1 MRMDD
6 GYAHI
11 TSAQVSCGADEAFA
25 YLTSL
30 ERMAE
35 WNLNMSEIEVVD
47 DALAKGVVTQIGTT
61 VWVQVQADASTHTIH
76 FFVGGFRDQL
86 VPRIMIRV
94 VSGECLGTTS
104 EQCVVSMMAW
114 RLETMDDERWRR
126 LIAAHEY
133 EILQIKTLLDK
144 HSE

>member
-1 MRMDD
+1 MDD

-11 TSAQVSCGADEAFA
+11 ASAQVRCGADEAFA

-30 ERMAE
+30 ERMAA
-35 WNLNMSEIEVVD
+35 WNLNMSEIEIVENT
-47 DALAKGVVTQIGTT
+47 LARGVVTQTGTT

-76 FFVGGFRDQL
+76 FFVGGFREQL

-114 RLETMDDERWRR
+114 RLESMDDERWCG
-126 LIAAHEY
+126 LIAAHEH
-133 EILQIKTLLDK
+133 EILQIKTLL
-144 HSE
+144 E